1 MLLFPISTCYSV
13 NKPREYLSAE
23 GFFFMPH
30 SSPPTDKRGNV
41 RELEGRVADGSIN
54 LKVKNDADFNILQPT
69 VLENKETYQL
79 EVSRARGRRI

>member
-1 MLLFPISTCYSV
+1 
-13 NKPREYLSAE
+13 
-23 GFFFMPH
+23 MPH